1 MKQRKFLIFTAV
13 TIVILVLSIGIC
25 GFWLVRNKPET
36 SQKLSHSQNEV
47 KASQPNLVSSSNDDT
62 FEIVGYGQLEINKDN
77 PNINLINSSENNV
90 YLSFDVLYGDE
101 ILYKT
106 GLISPGQ
113 MEQCNVYNK
122 LDAGQYT
129 LTYSINVYDTNE
141 NVLWSGIQQEQ
152 KILIKN

>member
-1 MKQRKFLIFTAV
+1 MKQRKFLIFTAI
-13 TIVILVLSIGIC
+13 TIVTLVLAIGIC
-25 GFWLVRNKPET
+25 GFWLFRNKSKI
-36 SQKLSHSQNEV
+36 SQKLEHSHNEIG
-47 KASQPNLVSSSNDDT
+47 ASEPNLISSSSDDT

-90 YLSFDVLYGDE
+90 YLSFDVLYDDE

-129 LTYSINVYDTNE
+129 LTYSINVYDINE
-141 NVLWSGIQQEQ
+141 NILWSGIQQEQ